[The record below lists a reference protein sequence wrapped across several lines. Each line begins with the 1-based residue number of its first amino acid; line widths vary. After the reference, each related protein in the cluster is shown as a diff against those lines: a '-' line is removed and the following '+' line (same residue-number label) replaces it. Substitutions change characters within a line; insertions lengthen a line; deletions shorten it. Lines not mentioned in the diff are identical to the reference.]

1 MPTIPPLAAYGLALA
16 LMFLPGR
23 AAAQTRPA
31 APIMELP
38 ALLELFLLPAD
49 AAPDAVLPWDAATGS
64 GSRVRWA
71 FAGTLQALPH
81 QRQQGFTLQRVGHV
95 AISIDGQPAYEV
107 VQQQRRLPGAWR
119 VTLLGAREGV
129 VHVDIHS
136 EANTEEMEMDV
147 PRLLERAGW
156 TVTRFRCS
164 REASPAT
171 FGRVVHVVEAPGRR
185 VAWLQESWD
194 YGALN
199 GLLTALTVLHR
210 FDDADT
216 VECVTR

>member
-1 MPTIPPLAAYGLALA
+1 MPTFPALAAYVLTLAIVI
-16 LMFLPGR
+16 LPGR
-23 AAAQTRPA
+23 AAAQARPA

-49 AAPDAVLPWDAATGS
+49 VAPDKVLTWDAATGPE
-64 GSRVRWA
+64 SRIRWA
-71 FAGTLQALPH
+71 FAGTMQALPH
-81 QRQQGFTLQRVGHV
+81 QRQEGFTLQRVGHI
-95 AISIDGQPAYEV
+95 AISVDGQPAYEV

-119 VTLLGAREGV
+119 VTLLGPREGV

-147 PRLLERAGW
+147 PRLLEGAGW
-156 TVTRFRCS
+156 TVTPFRCS
-164 REASPAT
+164 RETSPAVY
-171 FGRVVHVVEAPGRR
+171 GRVVHVVTAPGRR
-185 VAWLQESWD
+185 AAWLQESWD

-199 GLLTALTVLHR
+199 GLLTTLTILHR

-216 VECVTR
+216 VECVTH